1 MIVEKS
7 MHSGWLSNSYL
18 VGDHEGGTGVLIDAG
33 GPVMPLI
40 EAVGRH
46 KLTVSHLLVT
56 HSDHDHIAEAD
67 TYTSR
72 FDLQVLAHPVEAE
85 RMDRVDGMLEDG
97 DEVTAGDL
105 TITALLTPGHSPGH
119 LSFLVNGT
127 DCFTA
132 DVLFHG
138 TVGGTMRDSYESLH
152 HSIMDVLMKLPPE
165 TPRPPGPHRPDHH
178 RCGVGRERVRAALA
192 RRRSC
197 RSRAVHRERPRR
209 DARAL
214 RPRLRRRAQRAREVG
229 GRKP

>member
-85 RMDRVDGMLEDG
+85 RMDRVDGMLADG

-127 DCFTA
+127 RLLHSATSSSTA
-132 DVLFHG
+132 P
-138 TVGGTMRDSYESLH
+138 SEA
-152 HSIMDVLMKLPPE
+152 
-165 TPRPPGPHRPDHH
+165 
-178 RCGVGRERVRAALA
+178 RCATATRASTT
-192 RRRSC
+192 RSWMC
-197 RSRAVHRERPRR
+197 S
-209 DARAL
+209 
-214 RPRLRRRAQRAREVG
+214 
-229 GRKP
+229 